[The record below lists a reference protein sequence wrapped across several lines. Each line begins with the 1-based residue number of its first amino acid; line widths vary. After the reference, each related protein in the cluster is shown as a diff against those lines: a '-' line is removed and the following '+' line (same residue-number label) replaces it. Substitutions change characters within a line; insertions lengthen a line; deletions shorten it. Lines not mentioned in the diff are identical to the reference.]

1 VRPDPRG
8 QRGSAVVE
16 FALLLPILLM
26 LLLALV
32 QVGVLARDRLLLAQA
47 ARAGAREAAIQE
59 SEPAIRD
66 AALAAGAG
74 LDPTRLRLEI
84 QRVGERGD
92 PVTVS
97 LGYDV
102 PVAGV
107 LAGWLLPATVTLTT
121 SATARQEF
129 G

>member
-1 VRPDPRG
+1 
-8 QRGSAVVE
+8 VVE
-16 FALLLPILLM
+16 FALLMPILL
-26 LLLALV
+26 LLLIALV

-47 ARAGAREAAIQE
+47 LRAGAREAAITDSE
-59 SEPAIRD
+59 SAVLE
-66 AALAAGAG
+66 AATLAGAG
-74 LDPTRLRLEI
+74 LDPGRLQLAI
-84 QRVGERGD
+84 ERTGVRGS

-97 LGYDV
+97 IAYDV

-107 LAGWLLPATVTLTT
+107 LAGWLLPSIVTLDA

>member
-1 VRPDPRG
+1 MPPDQRG
-8 QRGSAVVE
+8 ERGSAVVE
-16 FALLLPILLM
+16 FALLLPILLL

-32 QVGVLARDRLLLAQA
+32 QVGVIARDRLLLAQA
-47 ARAGAREAAIQE
+47 ARAGAREAAIQV

-66 AALAAGAG
+66 AAVAAGAG
-74 LDPTRLRLEI
+74 LDSGRLRLEI
-84 QRVGERGD
+84 ERAGERGA

-107 LAGWLLPATVTLTT
+107 LAGWLLPSTVTLTA